1 VDPLRR
7 QARVRL
13 PHRRPRSDES
23 VAARRPFH
31 SIEMPALFQITW
43 MIVGMLVPGGIG
55 IIIRL
60 VAAGDPGAEV
70 DQLASL
76 GAKRAKAIR
85 RRHVS
90 RFFAIWTGG
99 HRNSTRESSYDQNC
113 KWRRAAQMRSARSV
127 AHPSP
132 RYARPRVPVTPRSA
146 TAWNCARYI
155 MPRLTKTL
163 PLGPMRTQLTSVR

>member
-1 VDPLRR
+1 MDPLRR

-31 SIEMPALFQITW
+31 SIEMPALFQIIW
-43 MIVGMLVPGGIG
+43 VIVGMLVAGGVG
-55 IIIRL
+55 IIVRFV
-60 VAAGDPGAEV
+60 VARDPRAEI

-90 RFFAIWTGG
+90 RFFAIRTG
-99 HRNSTRESSYDQNC
+99 HRNSTRKRSYDQNC

-127 AHPSP
+127 AHSSP